1 MKIIVIGTGYVG
13 LITGLSF
20 SRFGH
25 KVTCIDN
32 NKEIVEKIN
41 NGIPTFFENGL
52 QDLLNQELSS
62 GRFKACLSLKECI
75 EEVDLIFVAVG
86 TPSLKNGS
94 INMRFIKQVSV
105 LIGKEIKHRNR
116 FISIIIKSTVLP
128 TTTDT
133 LVREII
139 EKYSGKILGQFG
151 LGMNPEFLREG
162 SALKD
167 FMEPDR
173 VVIGFEDLKTKEYL
187 DYLYKSWDCE
197 KLFVNTRTAELI
209 KYANNCLLAL
219 QISASNEIA
228 NLSAFI
234 GNIDIKEVMLGV
246 HLDKR
251 WNPKLNNK
259 RVNPQILDYLYPGC
273 GFGGSCFPKDIKAL
287 INFGKKKENE
297 MKILQSV
304 IELNSNQPKIIIRD
318 LSKVINLNSQNIMI
332 LGLSFKPDT
341 DDIRESPALIIVR
354 ELLKE
359 NNRVFLHDP
368 IAIDNFKKEIG
379 FSTKI
384 TYSNNW
390 EDDIHNS
397 SIVIILTKWKE
408 YEKLNSKDLNGKI
421 IYDARRLLKKE
432 NISCK
437 KYMSI
442 GLSVL

>member
-52 QDLLNQELSS
+52 QELLNQELSS
-62 GRFKACLSLKECI
+62 GRFNASINLKECI
-75 EEVDLIFVAVG
+75 EGVDLIFVAVG
-86 TPSLKNGS
+86 TPSLKDGAIDLS
-94 INMRFIKQVSV
+94 YIERVSE
-105 LIGKEIKHRNR
+105 LIGNEIKHLNR

-133 LVREII
+133 LVRNII
-139 EKYSGKILGQFG
+139 EKFSEKKLGQFG

-173 VVIGFEDLKTKEYL
+173 VVLGYEDLKTKEYL
-187 DYLYKSWDCE
+187 DSLYNSWDCE

-209 KYANNCLLAL
+209 KYANNSLLAL
-219 QISASNEIA
+219 LISASNEIA
-228 NLSAFI
+228 NLSALI
-234 GNIDIKEVMLGV
+234 GNIDIKEVMSGV

-251 WNPKLNNK
+251 WNPKLKNK
-259 RVNPQILDYLYPGC
+259 RINPQILDYLYPGC
-273 GFGGSCFPKDIKAL
+273 GFGGSCFPKDVKAL
-287 INFGKKKENE
+287 IDFGQKREND
-297 MKILQSV
+297 MLILKSV
-304 IELNSNQPKIIIRD
+304 IDINANQPKIIIRD
-318 LSKVINLNSQNIMI
+318 LSKFTDLNYQNILI

-341 DDIRESPALIIVR
+341 DDIRESPALTIVG
-354 ELLKE
+354 EFLKT
-359 NNRVFLHDP
+359 NSKICLHDP
-368 IAIDNFKKEIG
+368 IAMNNFKNQIG
-379 FSTKI
+379 FNSKIRYTK
-384 TYSNNW
+384 NW
-390 EDDIHNS
+390 EFDIDSS
-397 SIVIILTKWKE
+397 SIIVILTKWKE
-408 YEKLNSKDLNGKI
+408 YEKLNHKDLSGKI
-421 IYDARRLLKKE
+421 IYDARRLLARE
-432 NISCK
+432 NLNCE

-442 GLSVL
+442 GLST